1 MQDDNLI
8 QAEGKAKNNNNS
20 VVFQGIEKEIV
31 YNFFELSYVQQNEIL
46 LKLNLFR
53 NEYAGKRYIELIDK
67 ILVDAKE
74 KNCLYQLNEMI
85 KQKIQN

>member
-1 MQDDNLI
+1 MNL
-8 QAEGKAKNNNNS
+8 S
-20 VVFQGIEKEIV
+20 
-31 YNFFELSYVQQNEIL
+31 
-46 LKLNLFR
+46 R
-53 NEYAGKRYIELIDK
+53 NEYAGKRYFELIDK